1 MASVAIGAVVT
12 SRLPDRRVRGGR
24 TSRQASVTLQICATL
39 LWLPQAAIISYT
51 IGSIASDAATTSILW
66 PVLGVTILGI
76 LRAVS
81 DSVGLRIAFRAA
93 RNAATDLRSE
103 AVAALAARSPLDPDR
118 PLSGRA
124 ASVIGEQAELVVP
137 YLARFETA
145 RLRAVVVPIV
155 ILLVVLPFSWVAAL
169 VLFVSAP
176 LIPVFMALIGWKAK
190 AASEAQLAE
199 TGSMNAFLLDR
210 LRGMAT
216 IRALGAVDVT
226 ASRLRD
232 NAESVRTRTMAV
244 LKIAFLSS
252 AVLELFSALGVA
264 MVAVYVGF
272 HLLGQLNFGTWSR
285 PLDLGEGLFILL
297 LAPAFFEPLRDLSSV
312 WHDRA
317 AGNAA
322 VDELR
327 KLAAGGDPL
336 PGADGDETQ
345 APATFSK
352 TPAIVT
358 RNLSFRYPGA
368 RAPVLDQLDLAI
380 AGGEHVALLGP
391 SGSGKSTL
399 LALLLGLAEPTSGSI
414 SIGGR
419 VLSGETA
426 AGLRN
431 HIGWIGQRP
440 HIFAGTLATNV
451 TLGRR
456 LAPQRVARALQFAKL
471 DEIARTRHLQSIG
484 ENGIGLSGGETL
496 RLAIARVAANPD
508 AQLIIADEPT
518 AHLDSETAR
527 SLTENLLALARSKTL
542 IVATHDLA
550 LAGRMD
556 RIVRIGNSRLVEAA

>member
-1 MASVAIGAVVT
+1 MASVANAAVEK
-12 SRLPDRRVRGGR
+12 SRLADRRVRGGR
-24 TSRQASVTLQICATL
+24 TSRWVSVTLQICATL

-51 IGSIASDAATTSILW
+51 IGCIANDAATTSILW
-66 PVLGVTILGI
+66 PALGVTILGI

-81 DSVGLRIAFRAA
+81 DSLGLRIAFCAA
-93 RNAATDLRSE
+93 RNAATNLRNE

-145 RLRAVVVPIV
+145 RLRAVVVPVV
-155 ILLVVLPFSWVAAL
+155 IFSVVLPFSWVAAL
-169 VLFVSAP
+169 VLFLSAP

-232 NAESVRTRTMAV
+232 NAEGVRARTMAV

-317 AGNAA
+317 AGSAA
-322 VDELR
+322 VNELR
-327 KLAAGGDPL
+327 RLAAGGDPL
-336 PGADGDETQ
+336 PGADSDE
-345 APATFSK
+345 AAAAFPKA
-352 TPAIVT
+352 PAIVT
-358 RNLSFRYPGA
+358 RKLSFRYPGA
-368 RAPVLDQLDLAI
+368 SALVLDQLDLAI

-414 SIGGR
+414 SIGGH

-431 HIGWIGQRP
+431 NIGWIGQRP

-451 TLGRR
+451 ALGRR
-456 LAPQRVARALQFAKL
+456 LAPQRIARALQFAKL
-471 DEIARTRHLQSIG
+471 DDIARTRHLQSIG
-484 ENGIGLSGGETL
+484 ENGVGLSGGETL

-527 SLTENLLALARSKTL
+527 GLTENLLALARGKTL
-542 IVATHDLA
+542 IVATHDLT

-556 RIVRIGNSRLVEAA
+556 RFVRIGNSRLVEAA